1 MELRFWCAA
10 WPDSAAVNRRLGSID
25 GLGAVQMDADGR
37 GLTVRSFSAE
47 SAREA
52 AIRMKEMG
60 WRQMM

>member
-10 WPDSAAVNRRLGSID
+10 WPDPAAVGQRLRSID

-47 SAREA
+47 SAQEVC
-52 AIRMKEMG
+52 ICMKELG
-60 WRQMM
+60 WRQR